1 MELDFTARILYLS
14 FTVYV
19 TRVKSVRRRLDSVN
33 ESAFVVIIISM
44 IFPALLLLLF
54 RFDEKYAN
62 SGGNELIGF
71 SMKIERIR
79 MRVRMRG
86 MEISLSNLHMARSR
100 DE

>member
-1 MELDFTARILYLS
+1 M
-14 FTVYV
+14 YV

-62 SGGNELIGF
+62 SRGNELIGF

-79 MRVRMRG
+79 MRG
-86 MEISLSNLHMARSR
+86 TEISLSNLHMARSC

>member
-54 RFDEKYAN
+54 SIRRKIREFGRKRVDRFFDE
-62 SGGNELIGF
+62 
-71 SMKIERIR
+71 
-79 MRVRMRG
+79 
-86 MEISLSNLHMARSR
+86 
-100 DE
+100 D

>member
-1 MELDFTARILYLS
+1 M
-14 FTVYV
+14 YV

-62 SGGNELIGF
+62 SRGNELIGF

-79 MRVRMRG
+79 MRG
-86 MEISLSNLHMARSR
+86 TEISLSNLHMARSR

>member
-1 MELDFTARILYLS
+1 
-14 FTVYV
+14 
-19 TRVKSVRRRLDSVN
+19 
-33 ESAFVVIIISM
+33 M

-62 SGGNELIGF
+62 SRGNELIGF

-79 MRVRMRG
+79 MRG
-86 MEISLSNLHMARSR
+86 TEISLSNLHMARSR